1 MNLSIQE
8 ELQPFAE
15 ELQRYI
21 TPGFLEELARE
32 MKFVK
37 RKRKFSGSDLATIC
51 IWISQRVAN
60 DPLVRLC
67 SRLHAVTGTV
77 LSPEGLNKRFNE
89 KSVLFLKHIFSLLGY
104 TIVFNSLTRLGRSM
118 NDVLE
123 EFRYFEQ
130 QRINL
135 QFIKEPF
142 INVNYNGES
151 TNDVIQQAV
160 QKATLTI
167 LSAFAEK
174 ERNDIKQR
182 QAEGIALA
190 KKQGKHLGRPPVQ
203 ITDKFMEAYQEW
215 QSGKITAV
223 GAMRKYDIKRSSFY
237 KLVKEYEAQGKTK
250 YTAEIE

>member
-1 MNLSIQE
+1 VTILQDKKFGYVRVSSKDQNE
-8 ELQPFAE
+8 ERQIENMKYLGIEDRDIFIDKQSGKNMKRE
-15 ELQRYI
+15 NYQMLKR
-21 TPGFLEELARE
+21 LART
-32 MKFVK
+32 
-37 RKRKFSGSDLATIC
+37 GDTI
-51 IWISQRVAN
+51 
-60 DPLVRLC
+60 
-67 SRLHAVTGTV
+67 
-77 LSPEGLNKRFNE
+77 
-89 KSVLFLKHIFSLLGY
+89 IFD
-104 TIVFNSLTRLGRSM
+104 SLTRLGRSM

-167 LSAFAEK
+167 LSAFAK
-174 ERNDIKQR
+174 KKRNDIKQR

-190 KKQGKHLGRPPVQ
+190 KKKKKGKHLGRPPVQ
-203 ITDKFMEAYQEW
+203 ITDQFMEAYREW

>member
-1 MNLSIQE
+1 MK
-8 ELQPFAE
+8 ELQYKKFGYVRVSSKDQNE
-15 ELQRYI
+15 ERQVENMKHLGIEDRDIFIDKQSGKNMKRENYQM
-21 TPGFLEELARE
+21 LKRLAR
-32 MKFVK
+32 
-37 RKRKFSGSDLATIC
+37 
-51 IWISQRVAN
+51 
-60 DPLVRLC
+60 
-67 SRLHAVTGTV
+67 TGD
-77 LSPEGLNKRFNE
+77 
-89 KSVLFLKHIFSLLGY
+89 
-104 TIVFNSLTRLGRSM
+104 TIVFDSLTRLGRSM

-123 EFRYFEQ
+123 EFRYFET

-190 KKQGKHLGRPPVQ
+190 KKRGKHLGRPPVQ
-203 ITDKFMEAYQEW
+203 ITEQFIEAYEAW

-237 KLVKEYEAQGKTK
+237 KLVKEYEAHEKTK
-250 YTAEIE
+250 HMAKNEQF

>member
-1 MNLSIQE
+1 MQYKKFGYVRVSSKDQNE
-8 ELQPFAE
+8 ERQVENMKHLGIEDRDIFIDKQSGKNMKRE
-15 ELQRYI
+15 NYQMLKR
-21 TPGFLEELARE
+21 LAR
-32 MKFVK
+32 
-37 RKRKFSGSDLATIC
+37 
-51 IWISQRVAN
+51 
-60 DPLVRLC
+60 
-67 SRLHAVTGTV
+67 TGD
-77 LSPEGLNKRFNE
+77 
-89 KSVLFLKHIFSLLGY
+89 
-104 TIVFNSLTRLGRSM
+104 TIVFDSLTRLGRSM

-123 EFRYFEQ
+123 EFRYFET

-190 KKQGKHLGRPPVQ
+190 KKRGKHLGRPPVQ
-203 ITDKFMEAYQEW
+203 ITEQFIEAYEAW

-237 KLVKEYEAQGKTK
+237 KLVKEYEAHEKTK
-250 YTAEIE
+250 HMAKNEQF

>member
-1 MNLSIQE
+1 MQYKKFGYVRVSSKDQNE
-8 ELQPFAE
+8 ERQIENMKYFGIE
-15 ELQRYI
+15 DRDIFIDKQSGKNMKRENYQMRKR
-21 TPGFLEELARE
+21 LAR
-32 MKFVK
+32 
-37 RKRKFSGSDLATIC
+37 SGD
-51 IWISQRVAN
+51 
-60 DPLVRLC
+60 
-67 SRLHAVTGTV
+67 
-77 LSPEGLNKRFNE
+77 
-89 KSVLFLKHIFSLLGY
+89 
-104 TIVFNSLTRLGRSM
+104 TIVFDSLTRLGRSM

-123 EFRYFEQ
+123 EFRYYEQ

-182 QAEGIALA
+182 QAEGISLA

-203 ITDKFMEAYQEW
+203 ITDQFIEAYREW
-215 QSGKITAV
+215 QLGKITAV
-223 GAMRKYDIKRSSFY
+223 GAMKKYHIKRLSFY
-237 KLVKEYEAQGKTK
+237 KLVKKYEEQEKIK
-250 YTAEIE
+250 YTGENE

>member
-1 MNLSIQE
+1 MVEVKRLKDKKFGYVRVSSKDQNE
-8 ELQPFAE
+8 ERQIENMKYLGIEDRDIFIDKQSGKNMKRE
-15 ELQRYI
+15 NYQMLKR
-21 TPGFLEELARE
+21 LART
-32 MKFVK
+32 
-37 RKRKFSGSDLATIC
+37 GDTI
-51 IWISQRVAN
+51 
-60 DPLVRLC
+60 
-67 SRLHAVTGTV
+67 
-77 LSPEGLNKRFNE
+77 
-89 KSVLFLKHIFSLLGY
+89 IFD
-104 TIVFNSLTRLGRSM
+104 SLTRLGRSM

-190 KKQGKHLGRPPVQ
+190 KKQGKQLGRPPVQ
-203 ITDKFMEAYQEW
+203 ITKQFIKAYQEW
-215 QSGKITAV
+215 HDGNITAV
-223 GAMRKYDIKRSSFY
+223 GAMKKYEIKRSSFY
-237 KLVKEYEAQGKTK
+237 KLVKEYESQLAK
-250 YTAEIE
+250 

>member
-1 MNLSIQE
+1 MKELHYKKFGYVRVSSKDQNE
-8 ELQPFAE
+8 ERQIENMKHLGIEDRDIFIDKQSGKNMKRE
-15 ELQRYI
+15 NYQILKR
-21 TPGFLEELARE
+21 LAR
-32 MKFVK
+32 
-37 RKRKFSGSDLATIC
+37 SGD
-51 IWISQRVAN
+51 
-60 DPLVRLC
+60 
-67 SRLHAVTGTV
+67 
-77 LSPEGLNKRFNE
+77 
-89 KSVLFLKHIFSLLGY
+89 
-104 TIVFNSLTRLGRSM
+104 TIVFDSLTRLGRSM

-123 EFRYFEQ
+123 EFRYYEQ

-151 TNDVIQQAV
+151 TNDVIQQAI

-203 ITDKFMEAYQEW
+203 ITEQFIEAYKAW
-215 QSGKITAV
+215 QSGEITAV

-237 KLVKEYEAQGKTK
+237 KLVKEYEAQKIIKHTGND
-250 YTAEIE
+250 E

>member
-1 MNLSIQE
+1 VTILQDKKFGYVRVSSKDQNE
-8 ELQPFAE
+8 ERQIENMKYLGIEDRDIFIDKQSGKNMKRE
-15 ELQRYI
+15 NYQMLKR
-21 TPGFLEELARE
+21 LART
-32 MKFVK
+32 
-37 RKRKFSGSDLATIC
+37 GDTI
-51 IWISQRVAN
+51 
-60 DPLVRLC
+60 
-67 SRLHAVTGTV
+67 
-77 LSPEGLNKRFNE
+77 
-89 KSVLFLKHIFSLLGY
+89 IFD
-104 TIVFNSLTRLGRSM
+104 SLTRLGRSM

-174 ERNDIKQR
+174 KERNDIKQR

-190 KKQGKHLGRPPVQ
+190 KKKGKHLGRPPVQ
-203 ITDKFMEAYQEW
+203 ITDQFMEAYREW

>member
-1 MNLSIQE
+1 MQYKKFGYVRVSSKDQNEDRQIENMKCLGIENRDIFIDKQSGKNMKRENYQM
-8 ELQPFAE
+8 LK
-15 ELQRYI
+15 R
-21 TPGFLEELARE
+21 LAR
-32 MKFVK
+32 
-37 RKRKFSGSDLATIC
+37 
-51 IWISQRVAN
+51 
-60 DPLVRLC
+60 
-67 SRLHAVTGTV
+67 TGD
-77 LSPEGLNKRFNE
+77 
-89 KSVLFLKHIFSLLGY
+89 
-104 TIVFNSLTRLGRSM
+104 TIVFDSLTRLGRSM

-123 EFRYFEQ
+123 EFRYYEQ

-142 INVNYNGES
+142 INVNYSGQS

-203 ITDKFMEAYQEW
+203 ITEQFIEAYEAW

-237 KLVKEYEAQGKTK
+237 KLVKEYEAQEKTK
-250 YTAEIE
+250 HMGENERC